1 MPANNPNPASLGA
14 EERRLRSRL
23 HQLLRGAQGFLHGSL
38 IEMARRCG
46 NPRCRCAADD
56 AHKHRSLYLSQTR
69 EGKTAMEYI
78 PRDQE
83 KTVRRWSEDFQRASS
98 LLEEISQQGW
108 HRLRQTKAKR
118 KAAKGKAGASKA
130 GASKAGASKAGA
142 SKAAKK
148 KPAKHKTPAKT
159 RQSKTTREPPS
170 RPS

>member
-118 KAAKGKAGASKA
+118 KAAKGKAGTK
-130 GASKAGASKAGA
+130 
-142 SKAAKK
+142 KAAKK

>member
-69 EGKTAMEYI
+69 GGKTAMEYI
-78 PRDQE
+78 PGDEE
-83 KTVRRWSEDFQRASS
+83 KTVRRWSEDFQRAAS
-98 LLEEISQQGW
+98 LLEELSQQGW

-118 KAAKGKAGASKA
+118 KAAKG
-130 GASKAGASKAGA
+130 KAGA